1 MELGH
6 QNHNRDGLLGPSS
19 TMVVCVDPLKPAY
32 ISSCTTFHDAADLA
46 SKPAF
51 ASSLIVVVAVAA
63 LL

>member
-19 TMVVCVDPLKPAY
+19 TMVVDPLKPAY

-46 SKPAF
+46 SKPTF